1 MLKKTALLVLLLAGI
16 FPYAGTAWAT
26 AECCC
31 EPLTCTFVPSFWGK
45 MFKVPEKDV
54 VIDDC
59 YYWEDEKSWQCDE
72 RLVCIAEIFAQDPLA
87 AGKYDFQNII
97 VDGLCNLRFS
107 DEECAVEHVLGTG
120 NPGIAALRQFRDDV
134 LQGTHRGRRLIDAY
148 YRYEDD
154 LLEAFAGDPLL
165 MLHAA
170 GMLEKIIRRLNR
182 NPGGGP
188 ELYADDITG
197 DAAILID
204 ELERKS
210 ANHKFKRML
219 RRIKSDLKTKT
230 LF

>member
-1 MLKKTALLVLLLAGI
+1 MLKKTALILLLLAGV

-31 EPLTCTFVPSFWGK
+31 EPLTCTFVPSFLGK
-45 MFKVPEKDV
+45 LFKVQERDV
-54 VIDDC
+54 VINDC
-59 YYWEDEKSWQCDE
+59 YYWEDEKSWHCDE
-72 RLVCIAEIFAQDPLA
+72 RLVCIAEIFALDPMA

-97 VDGLCNLRFS
+97 VDGLCTLHFS
-107 DEECAVEHVLGTG
+107 DEECAAEHVLGRG
-120 NPGIAALRQFRDDV
+120 DPGIAALRQFRDDV
-134 LQGTHRGRRLIDAY
+134 LQRTPRGRLLIEAY

-154 LLEAFAGDPLL
+154 LLGAFAGDPLL

-170 GMLEKIIRRLNR
+170 GMLEKIIKRLDR

-197 DAAILID
+197 DALILI
-204 ELERKS
+204 EALGRKS
-210 ANHKFKRML
+210 TNPKFKTML
-219 RRIKSDLKTKT
+219 RRIQSDLKTKA